1 LRSKFE
7 QCFPVREQRIRE
19 KNRLPRVNLSG
30 FGIDPAAVWISVGSP
45 ALLTAMQNDSP
56 PPPQPPASGVVTV
69 SELLRSVRDSLER
82 RFPLLWV
89 SGEISNLSR
98 APSGHC
104 YFTLKDGQAQVECV
118 MFRSRAALL
127 QRELENGARVE
138 ARARVTLYEPRGRF
152 QLSVEAVRQAGVGPL
167 YERFLRVKERL
178 EREGVFDAGLKRALP
193 AFPRCVGVVTSLAA
207 AVLRDV
213 LTTLARRNPALTVV
227 VYPAPVQGPGAAAR
241 IAAMLARASERA
253 ECDVLLLVRGG
264 GSIEDLWQFN
274 EEAVARAIRASRIP
288 VVVGVG
294 HETDF
299 TIADFAADARAPT
312 PTAAAELVSPSRD
325 EQLGQLAACA
335 QSIAREMRRRLE
347 YAAQGL
353 DGWARRLVHPA
364 ARLAAHRDLVLQ
376 LNARLAFALAHC
388 VHRSGARLERL
399 QAALA
404 GLDPTAVLARGYS
417 ITYDAAGAVLR
428 DATNVKEGERLRTRL
443 ASGEPLHSIVE
454 GKKKPN
460 L

>member
-1 LRSKFE
+1 MPTD
-7 QCFPVREQRIRE
+7 FPGEPTALATPV
-19 KNRLPRVNLSG
+19 
-30 FGIDPAAVWISVGSP
+30 FSVS
-45 ALLTAMQNDSP
+45 Q
-56 PPPQPPASGVVTV
+56 
-69 SELLRSVRDSLER
+69 LLRSVRDTLER
-82 RFPLLWV
+82 RFPLMWV
-89 SGEISNLSR
+89 GGEISNLSR

-104 YFTLKDGQAQVECV
+104 YFTLKDSGAQVDCV

-127 QRELENGARVE
+127 GASLQEGRRVE
-138 ARARVTLYEPRGRF
+138 ARVLVSLYEPRGRF
-152 QLSVEAVRQAGVGPL
+152 QLMVESVRQAGLGPL
-167 YERFLRVKERL
+167 YERFLQVKAKL
-178 EREGVFDAGLKRALP
+178 EREGLFDAGLKRELP
-193 AFPRCVGVVTSLAA
+193 AQPRCIGVVTSLAA
-207 AVLRDV
+207 AALRDV
-213 LTTLARRNPALTVV
+213 LTTLARRDPALGVV
-227 VYPAPVQGPGAAAR
+227 VYPVPVQGQGAARQIAR
-241 IAAMLARASERA
+241 MLAKASERA

-264 GSIEDLWQFN
+264 GSIEDLWTFN
-274 EEAVARAIRASRIP
+274 EEVVARAIRASRIP

-312 PTAAAELVSPSRD
+312 PTAAAQMASASRAELVGR
-325 EQLGQLAACA
+325 LAACV
-335 QSIAREMRRRLE
+335 QRLAREMRRRLE

-353 DGWARRLVHPA
+353 DGLARRLVHPA

-388 VHRSGARLERL
+388 VHRAGARLERL

-404 GLDPTAVLARGYS
+404 GLDPAAVLSRGYS

-428 DATNVKEGERLRTRL
+428 DAENVKEGERLRTRL
-443 ASGEPLHSIVE
+443 ARGELLASIVE